1 MLTDF
6 IALPL
11 PSVGALD
18 HSILFNFLGF
28 LKADDISK
36 CSICFSYLFTG
47 LDSCI
52 VYFTESLRLFNMQEH
67 LDAEEHTYFIV

>member
-11 PSVGALD
+11 PSVGSLY

-28 LKADDISK
+28 LKADGISK
-36 CSICFSYLFTG
+36 CSICFSYWFTG